1 MKKKKF
7 PITNIGTVTLLMVF
21 IVLCMITL
29 AALSLSSASRDAK
42 LNRQAVRHLTEY
54 YEASNEAEVLLASAD
69 ETFQQAYAKASDAK
83 EYYRLINKDLLLS
96 PMKSVW
102 TGETL
107 DVAIQVPINDSQA
120 LSVLLDVLP
129 LQQVRQT
136 NAESFYRIL
145 SWQVIRTKSWESD
158 NTMQLIQ

>member
-1 MKKKKF
+1 MTR
-7 PITNIGTVTLLMVF
+7 TNSRSGLFLME
-21 IVLCMITL
+21 IML
-29 AALSLSSASRDAK
+29 AILFFSIAGALSLSSASRDAK
-42 LNRQAVRHLTEY
+42 LNRQAVQHLTEY
-54 YEASNEAEVLLASAD
+54 YEASNEAEALLASAD

>member
-1 MKKKKF
+1 MTQVHF
-7 PITNIGTVTLLMVF
+7 TL
-21 IVLCMITL
+21 
-29 AALSLSSASRDAK
+29 
-42 LNRQAVRHLTEY
+42 N
-54 YEASNEAEVLLASAD
+54 
-69 ETFQQAYAKASDAK
+69 
-83 EYYRLINKDLLLS
+83 NKDLLLS

-145 SWQVIRTKSWESD
+145 SWQVIRTKAWESD
-158 NTMQLIQ
+158 NTLQLIQ